1 MAKRNSG
8 KNGIV
13 EGHKARKRFGQN
25 FLDDHNIIA
34 NIVHAISPQPNDLL
48 VEIGPGLGA
57 ITTELIEQLD
67 AMHVV
72 ELDRDLIP
80 FLIAKFEHTKKLTIH
95 QADALSFDF
104 SQLAGETDRK
114 LRVVGNLPYNIST
127 PLIFHLL
134 EQSTEIQ
141 DMHFMLQKEVVDRL
155 AAGVGDK
162 AYGRLGIMVQY
173 HCRVEP
179 LFDVPPESFNPPPK
193 VDSAIVRLIP
203 HEEKPFTTRDPEL
216 LQRLVTAAFSMR
228 RKTLRNSLKNHATNE
243 QMEAVG
249 INPGDRAE
257 KVPLEAYVALTEE
270 LLDNPADD
278 ES

>member
-1 MAKRNSG
+1 MANKKS
-8 KNGIV
+8 GIV

-25 FLDDHNIIA
+25 FLHDPNIIA
-34 NIVHAISPQPNDLL
+34 NIVSAINPKSEDLL

-57 ITTELIEQLD
+57 ITSELIEPLAQL
-67 AMHVV
+67 HVV

-80 FLIAKFEHTKKLTIH
+80 FLIAKFEHTGKLNIH

-104 SQLAGETDRK
+104 SELTGDSGKK

-134 EQSTEIQ
+134 EQSQHIQ

-173 HCRVEP
+173 HCEVTP
-179 LFDVPPESFNPPPK
+179 LFEVPPGSFNPPPK
-193 VDSAIVRLIP
+193 VDSAIVRLAP
-203 HEEKPFTTRDPEL
+203 YSEKPFPTSDPDL
-216 LQRLVTAAFSMR
+216 LQRVVTAAFSMR
-228 RKTLRNSLKNHATNE
+228 RKTLRNALKNLATTDH
-243 QMEAVG
+243 MEAAG
-249 INPGDRAE
+249 IDPSHRPE
-257 KVPLEAYVALTEE
+257 KVSLQQFVALTEE
-270 LLDNPADD
+270 LINNPMAD
-278 ES
+278 

>member
-1 MAKRNSG
+1 MAKKNSG

-34 NIVHAISPQPNDLL
+34 NIVHSIAPQPDDLL

-57 ITTELIEQLD
+57 ITTELIEQLN

-104 SQLAGETDRK
+104 SQLAGDTDRK

-127 PLIFHLL
+127 PLIFHLI
-134 EQSTEIQ
+134 EQATNIE

-155 AAGVGDK
+155 AAGVGEK

-193 VDSAIVRLIP
+193 VDSAIVRLVP
-203 HEEKPFTTRDPEL
+203 HENKPHVTRDPEL
-216 LQRLVTAAFSMR
+216 LQRIVTAAFSMR
-228 RKTLRNSLKNHATNE
+228 RKTLRNSLKNHVSIE
-243 QMEAVG
+243 HMEAVG

-257 KVPLEAYVALTEE
+257 KVPLEAFVALTEE
-270 LLDNPADD
+270 LINNPMQD
-278 ES
+278 ET

>member
-1 MAKRNSG
+1 MAKKHSG
-8 KNGIV
+8 KSGIV

-25 FLDDHNIIA
+25 FLDDPHVIA
-34 NIVHAISPQPNDLL
+34 NIIHAISPEPDDLL

-57 ITTELIEQLD
+57 ITGELIEQLN
-67 AMHVV
+67 ALHVV
-72 ELDRDLIP
+72 ELDRNLIP

-104 SQLAGETDRK
+104 SQLVAGTDK
-114 LRVVGNLPYNIST
+114 QLRVVGNLPYNIST

-134 EQSTEIQ
+134 EQADNIQ

-162 AYGRLGIMVQY
+162 AYGRLGLMVQY
-173 HCRVEP
+173 HCQVNP
-179 LFDVPPESFNPPPK
+179 LFEVPPESFNPPPK
-193 VDSAIVRLIP
+193 VDSAIVRLTP
-203 HEEKPFTTRDPEL
+203 HKEKPFITRQPAL
-216 LQRLVTAAFSMR
+216 LQKLVTEAFSMR
-228 RKTLRNSLKNHATNE
+228 RKTLRNALKNSVTVE

-257 KVPLEAYVALTEE
+257 KVSLQSFVALTEE
-270 LLDNPADD
+270 LINNPADD
-278 ES
+278 K